1 MITCPEHDIKLL
13 LPNCIFKMERVT
25 ITVEDANDFLHL
37 ECIKLDEKPIGF
49 ISRNYEVDLD
59 YHFRAFKFP
68 YWALNLYYEQKF
80 CGYSNT
86 LTGARNI
93 AQIYANYLIEEGF

>member
-1 MITCPEHDIKLL
+1 
-13 LPNCIFKMERVT
+13 MERVT
-25 ITVEDANDFLHL
+25 ITVEDAPYPFHW
-37 ECIKLDEKPIGF
+37 ESIKLDEKPIGF
-49 ISRNYEVDLD
+49 ISMNYEVNPD

-68 YWALNLYYEQKF
+68 HWAPHLDYEQKF
-80 CGYSNT
+80 CGCSNT